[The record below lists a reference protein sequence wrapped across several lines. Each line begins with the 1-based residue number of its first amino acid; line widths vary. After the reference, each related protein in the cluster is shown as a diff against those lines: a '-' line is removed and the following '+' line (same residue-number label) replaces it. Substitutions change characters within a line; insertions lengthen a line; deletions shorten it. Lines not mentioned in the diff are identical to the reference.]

1 MADRGLRA
9 PAWLE
14 ELVRTGRSPVPW
26 RDVVRFALSL
36 AGPLALVGLLG
47 RLDDPAAL
55 GAGVFGTTGAL
66 AATLAPQGGPLR
78 TRMRRVA
85 AAGGMGTVGL
95 LAGQAATGEGWQPL
109 LVIGLLSV
117 VAALVSSIDA
127 ALSLGALQ
135 LLIYAAL
142 SSGLQTTLPLHTE
155 IGFFLTG
162 GLWATAL
169 VLVQASTEDADPDR
183 EAVGAVFTAIGD
195 LLAAVGT
202 PGTDD
207 ARRTLTAALNTGYDR
222 VIHSRSTSS
231 GRSRELAELA
241 GLLNAAAPLVEGAVA
256 TVRAGVPADPAD
268 VAATHALGAAVAARR
283 PLVGDRPAALEDG
296 PSTLRAVRHGVRLVW
311 DLVGDP
317 DERASAAVVRAPL
330 PWRLRARDLLDRTTG
345 NADSR
350 AFAVRLTLCMVVA
363 EVARQ
368 RLPIERP
375 YWVLLTVAVVLKPD
389 FGSVFT
395 RAVQRGAGTLLG
407 VLLGS
412 ALLAVLPRGGWVVL
426 ALALFAAVLPWARN
440 ANFGLFSVFQ
450 TPLVIM
456 LLDLAAPSPSELVGP
471 RLVDTVIGC
480 AIVLVFGYL
489 LWPQTWRAP
498 LDDALRA
505 AAVALDR
512 FVDAAFHGTPE
523 ETRRARRA
531 SYRALT
537 ELQTQLQRRLAEPP
551 PISTRAAAW
560 YPVIIQLE
568 RTSDAVTE
576 AVIAMRAGA
585 EIPPR
590 GQVNVLRRSIR
601 ELDDDLRLHR
611 FPDDTEIHAEGVLG
625 PVAREVDAARRLVR
639 AQAPGKH

>member
-1 MADRGLRA
+1 MVDRTLRA

-14 ELVRTGRSPVPW
+14 ELVRTGRPPVPW

-66 AATLAPQGGPLR
+66 AVTLAPQGGPLR
-78 TRMRRVA
+78 TGARRMV
-85 AAGGMGTVGL
+85 AAGGLGTVGL
-95 LAGQAATGEGWQPL
+95 LAGQAATGAGWRPV
-109 LVIGLLSV
+109 LVV
-117 VAALVSSIDA
+117 ALVSAAAALMSSVDS

-135 LLIYAAL
+135 LLIYTSL
-142 SSGLQTTLPLHTE
+142 SSGLQTTLSLPTE
-155 IGFFLTG
+155 IGFFVAG
-162 GLWATAL
+162 GLWAAAL
-169 VLVQASTEDADPDR
+169 VLVQARTEHADPDR
-183 EAVGAVFTAIGD
+183 GAVAAALDAVAD
-195 LLAAVGT
+195 LLTAAGT
-202 PGTDD
+202 PRADD
-207 ARRTLTAALNTGYDR
+207 ARRALTGALNTGYDR

-241 GLLNAAAPLVEGAVA
+241 GLLNAAAPLVEAAVA
-256 TVRAGVPADPAD
+256 TARTGVAADPVD
-268 VAATHALGAAVAARR
+268 VAAVRALGTAVTARR
-283 PLVGDRPAALEDG
+283 PLEDPRPPALEDG
-296 PSTLRAVRHGVRLVW
+296 PPTRRAVRHAVRLVW
-311 DLVGDP
+311 DVVGDP
-317 DERASAAVVRAPL
+317 EERASAAVVRAPL
-330 PWRLRARDLLDRTTG
+330 PWRLRLRDLLDRTTG

-350 AFAVRLTLCMVVA
+350 AFVVRLTLCMVAA
-363 EVARQ
+363 ELARQ
-368 RLPIERP
+368 QLPIERP

-412 ALLAVLPRGGWVVL
+412 ALLTVLPRGGWVVV
-426 ALALFAAVLPWARN
+426 ALALVAAALPWARN

-471 RLVDTVIGC
+471 RLVDTLIGC
-480 AIVLVFGYL
+480 VIVLVLGYL
-489 LWPQTWRAP
+489 LWPGTWRAP
-498 LDDALRA
+498 LDDALRGT
-505 AAVALDR
+505 AVALDR
-512 FVDAAFHGTPE
+512 FVDAAFTGTAE
-523 ETRRARRA
+523 EARRARRMTF
-531 SYRALT
+531 RALT

-568 RTSDAVTE
+568 RTADTVTGAV
-576 AVIAMRAGA
+576 VAMRAGEA
-585 EIPPR
+585 APPP
-590 GQVNVLRRSIR
+590 GQVHVVRRAIR
-601 ELDDDLRLHR
+601 ELGDDLRLHR
-611 FPDDTEIHAEGVLG
+611 FPDDTEIHAEGVLA